1 MGIPSQRYLSKK
13 AETRGR
19 SQKRQEKS
27 YRKWG
32 YFTKE
37 EWAIAQKNPQKA
49 SFQSYVRKVKM
60 LTYSEKKWEKRCNGR
75 WQHHKEKTLSLFSTR
90 DQVIMGIRMK
100 EA

>member
-1 MGIPSQRYLSKK
+1 MIQIRGEKDNLWEKQWGAVIKKLYKNGHRKDAKVSVGIPSQRYLSKK

-49 SFQSYVRKVKM
+49 SFQISNP
-60 LTYSEKKWEKRCNGR
+60 T
-75 WQHHKEKTLSLFSTR
+75 
-90 DQVIMGIRMK
+90 
-100 EA
+100 